1 MKKKSVLFVA
11 FSLFIMSFLSIVNV
25 FAEQNIYVGQIR
37 TAEENSKDLIM
48 NVDEKKTI
56 RINVNE
62 TFSNE
67 KIILEVP
74 TALVLDEGQST
85 NIQMLKETKSMRIY
99 EINYENEMELKYTVR
114 AISAVKNQEIKGEVN
129 GEKLKP
135 LRIKISESQSV
146 SSSELSSEEQTVDTK
161 ESSSDSEEVS
171 ETTQEK
177 EEQSDSS
184 KEEAT
189 KSSTNETPPNDSDE
203 NSQNEQDGEN
213 DYFDERAT
221 TLPDFNWNLL
231 NTDGTDLSTFT
242 EVSVNTPVELSGGVF
257 DQKMRKY
264 FMFFGHVGKA
274 NTFDFVTNDFNT
286 GGNIYAKLSQNHSD
300 NMPLLSPMMIGVKKN
315 TDGEKKQSVF
325 GYDYD
330 YNNIVRRGAASS
342 NIDIGEVENNKIVS
356 SGTVPGT
363 VDYLPINYMV
373 KQYTKKNEIISYGYL
388 PLRPK
393 QGKEILLPVRVRGY
407 VVNFQTGRIRYDI
420 SFYND
425 SYQNKNYALNY
436 GLHADFGGAHRSSKL
451 YSNSDH
457 GLFFLQSESPNDK
470 IPARLFF
477 YTNFG
482 YENSTGPN
490 TYKTGNLGGYISNIA
505 TWRQISSTDWTIP
518 ITGSGLPKGWDD
530 PYQPWDPLLP
540 KETLFDL
547 THPVFAL
554 RWNPIEVASKS
565 TGTASLDLSL
575 DEVPET
581 TVPPEDNGIEITEKV
596 TDSKGKTADTA
607 YPGDEL
613 TYRATAKTSVMNP
626 KDELSFSFFV
636 TQLDQNLTDVK
647 DIVFK
652 DKNQNIVG
660 SGNYSKGSHS
670 INAYTTKSVSSED
683 DIYLEYKATVKKETP
698 IGTIVKAKSVFEAN
712 LKNGGKIKSTE
723 SNEVRTE
730 IIKKRQLEEEVL
742 NEKGEIATEAEA
754 GEKLH
759 YKATLKGDDS
769 QMPETK
775 QVNKKEADKRE
786 AAGKVTIMYV
796 DENKNEIAP
805 AKILNGTT
813 GMPIAPSDKER
824 IKISGYVSNGVSS
837 WSGMDN
843 KESEGDLIDYYYPWE
858 QKLIYKYK
866 KFSGEIQYSQLTFT
880 QILDPHLAQPENI
893 TLKKTDGTIVGTGE
907 YDDSTRTVKA
917 ALNTEV
923 PQKED
928 ILFEFDTKI
937 NEKVA
942 EGTIIKGFSTAKGEF
957 NNETRFDEVTSNEV
971 STKIIEREGYLTLVS
986 APETISFGED
996 LEINA
1001 TKKEYPIVLKNNDL
1015 IVRDDRKEESP
1026 WRMTAKLLADF
1037 ETLEK
1042 EALNETLYYRSHNK
1056 ESIISKASE
1065 SLIVERTSKPLEE
1078 INISKEWQNE
1088 NGLFLSVPGGVA
1100 KAKRYHAVVQWSLQ
1114 DVPMNGEG

>member
-1 MKKKSVLFVA
+1 
-11 FSLFIMSFLSIVNV
+11 
-25 FAEQNIYVGQIR
+25 
-37 TAEENSKDLIM
+37 
-48 NVDEKKTI
+48 
-56 RINVNE
+56 
-62 TFSNE
+62 
-67 KIILEVP
+67 
-74 TALVLDEGQST
+74 ALVLDEGQST

-203 NSQNEQDGEN
+203 NSQNEQNGEN
-213 DYFDERAT
+213 DHFDERAT

-231 NTDGTDLSTFT
+231 NSDGLNLSTYQ
-242 EVSVNTPVELSGGVF
+242 EVSSNTPVPLSGGVF
-257 DQKMRKY
+257 DNKLRQY
-264 FMFFGHVGKA
+264 YLFFGHVGKGS
-274 NTFDFVTNDFNT
+274 NFNYQLNDFVKA
-286 GGNIYAKLSQNHSD
+286 GNIYADLSKRDTDKL
-300 NMPLLSPMMIGVKKN
+300 PALSPMMIGV
-315 TDGEKKQSVF
+315 EKDSHGKTYGKVL
-325 GYDYD
+325 GYDYFYD
-330 YNNIVRRGAASS
+330 YNNKGYSTA
-342 NIDIGEVENNKIVS
+342 NFDIGELENNQIVRS
-356 SGTVPGT
+356 SLASGNITDT
-363 VDYLPINYMV
+363 YIV
-373 KQYTKKNEIISYGYL
+373 KQYHKKNEIIVYGYL
-388 PLRPK
+388 VIR
-393 QGKEILLPVRVRGY
+393 GKTTSSEKSYIPVRVKGY
-407 VVNFQTGRIRYDI
+407 VVNDLIGRVRYDV

-425 SYQNKNYALNY
+425 SYQAKEYALTY
-436 GLHADFGGAHRSSKL
+436 GVHADIGGAHGLSKL
-451 YSNSDH
+451 YSNSQD
-457 GLFFLQSESPNDK
+457 GIFFLQDEAPNDK
-470 IPARLFF
+470 ITARLFF
-477 YTNFG
+477 YTNNG
-482 YENSTGPN
+482 YGSSNGPKD
-490 TYKTGNLGGYISNIA
+490 YKTGNLGNNTDNVASWRKIKAGKWTNPLLGSSGYDQPYQK
-505 TWRQISSTDWTIP
+505 WDDF
-518 ITGSGLPKGWDD
+518 LPKGTAFN
-530 PYQPWDPLLP
+530 LN
-540 KETLFDL
+540 
-547 THPVFAL
+547 HPIFAL
-554 RWNPIEVASKS
+554 RWNPISVVSRS

-575 DEVPET
+575 DETPET
-581 TVPPEDNGIEITEKV
+581 MPPELPEDNGIEITEKV

-824 IKISGYVSNGVSS
+824 IKIS
-837 WSGMDN
+837 
-843 KESEGDLIDYYYPWE
+843 
-858 QKLIYKYK
+858 
-866 KFSGEIQYSQLTFT
+866 
-880 QILDPHLAQPENI
+880 
-893 TLKKTDGTIVGTGE
+893 
-907 YDDSTRTVKA
+907 
-917 ALNTEV
+917 
-923 PQKED
+923 
-928 ILFEFDTKI
+928 
-937 NEKVA
+937 
-942 EGTIIKGFSTAKGEF
+942 
-957 NNETRFDEVTSNEV
+957 
-971 STKIIEREGYLTLVS
+971 
-986 APETISFGED
+986 
-996 LEINA
+996 A
-1001 TKKEYPIVLKNNDL
+1001 TCQ
-1015 IVRDDRKEESP
+1015 
-1026 WRMTAKLLADF
+1026 MA
-1037 ETLEK
+1037 
-1042 EALNETLYYRSHNK
+1042 
-1056 ESIISKASE
+1056 
-1065 SLIVERTSKPLEE
+1065 
-1078 INISKEWQNE
+1078 
-1088 NGLFLSVPGGVA
+1088 
-1100 KAKRYHAVVQWSLQ
+1100 
-1114 DVPMNGEG
+1114 

>member
-56 RINVNE
+56 KINVNE
-62 TFSNE
+62 TFFTE

-74 TALVLDEGQST
+74 TALILDEGQPT
-85 NIQMLKETKSMRIY
+85 NIQMLKETESTRIY

-114 AISAVKNQEIKGEVN
+114 AISALKNQEIKGEVN

-135 LRIKISESQSV
+135 LHIKISESQSV
-146 SSSELSSEEQTVDTK
+146 STSELSSEEQTVETK

-171 ETTQEK
+171 ETKQEK
-177 EEQSDSS
+177 EEQMDSS

-189 KSSTNETPPNDSDE
+189 ESSTSEIQSNDSDE
-203 NSQNEQDGEN
+203 NSQNEQNGEN
-213 DYFDERAT
+213 DHFDERAT
-221 TLPDFNWNLL
+221 ASLPDFNWSLL
-231 NTDGTDLSTFT
+231 NSDGLNLSTYQ
-242 EVSVNTPVELSGGVF
+242 EVSTNTPVPLSGGVF
-257 DQKMRKY
+257 DKKLRQY
-264 FMFFGHVGKA
+264 YLFFGHVGRDSKF
-274 NTFDFVTNDFNT
+274 NYQLNDFVKE
-286 GGNIYAKLSQNHSD
+286 GNLYAELSKRDTDKL
-300 NMPLLSPMMIGVKKN
+300 PALSPMMIGIEK
-315 TDGEKKQSVF
+315 DSHGETYGKPF

-330 YNNIVRRGAASS
+330 YSYNGKGSS
-342 NIDIGEVENNKIVS
+342 TANFDIGELENNQIVRS
-356 SGTVPGT
+356 SIADGVSTNT
-363 VDYLPINYMV
+363 YIV
-373 KQYTKKNEIISYGYL
+373 KQYHKKNEIIVYGYL
-388 PLRPK
+388 AT
-393 QGKEILLPVRVRGY
+393 KEKTISSKKSYIPVRVRGY
-407 VVNFQTGRIRYDI
+407 VVNEKIGRVRYDV

-425 SYQNKNYALNY
+425 SNQKKEYALTY
-436 GLHADFGGAHRSSKL
+436 GLHADIGGAHEQSKL
-451 YSNSDH
+451 YSNSQD
-457 GLFFLQSESPNDK
+457 GIFFLQEKAPNDN
-470 IPARLFF
+470 ITSRLFF
-477 YTNFG
+477 YTNNG
-482 YENSTGPN
+482 YGISNGPKD
-490 TYKTGNLGGYISNIA
+490 YKTGNLGSSSYNIA
-505 TWRQISSTDWTIP
+505 SWRQIKVGRWTNP
-518 ITGSGLPKGWDD
+518 LLGNSGYDQPYQKWDD
-530 PYQPWDPLLP
+530 FLP
-540 KETLFDL
+540 KETAFDL
-547 THPVFAL
+547 NHPIFAL
-554 RWNPIEVASKS
+554 RWNPISVASKS

-575 DEVPET
+575 DETPGTMPPEL
-581 TVPPEDNGIEITEKV
+581 PEDNIIEITEKV
-596 TDSKGKTADTA
+596 TDSKSKTADTA

-660 SGNYSKGSHS
+660 LGNYSKGSHS
-670 INAYTTKSVSSED
+670 INAYTTKSVSSEV

-723 SNEVRTE
+723 SNEVMTE

-759 YKATLKGDDS
+759 YKATLKGDDG
-769 QMPETK
+769 QTPETK

-786 AAGKVTIMYV
+786 SAGKVTIMYV

-813 GMPIAPSDKER
+813 GMPISPSDKER

-843 KESEGDLIDYYYPWE
+843 KESEGDLINYYYPWE

-866 KFSGEIQYSQLTFT
+866 KFSGEIQYSQLTFI

-917 ALNTEV
+917 TLNTEV

-942 EGTIIKGFSTAKGEF
+942 EGTFIKGFSTAKGEF

-1042 EALNETLYYRSHNK
+1042 EALNETLYYRLHNK

-1088 NGLFLSVPGGVA
+1088 NGLFLSVPGNVA
-1100 KAKRYHAVVQWSLQ
+1100 KAKRYHSVVQWSLQ